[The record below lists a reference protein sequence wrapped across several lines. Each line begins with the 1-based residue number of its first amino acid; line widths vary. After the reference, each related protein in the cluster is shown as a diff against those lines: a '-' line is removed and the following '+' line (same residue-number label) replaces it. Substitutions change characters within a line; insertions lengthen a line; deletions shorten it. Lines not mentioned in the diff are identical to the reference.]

1 MQKPSRLF
9 LLAPIAVATLA
20 FSACSDDSGSSA
32 ATTVAGAATTA
43 ASSDSTGSDS
53 TGPTSTLDP
62 VVGNVDLGVLAGCP
76 FFSEADAKAFLGQDV
91 GDVNMKGS
99 QVSGDTILAV
109 CAYNDLSG
117 VAENG
122 VSVQAKLVPGSG
134 ANVQGDLL
142 DLEQNRLAG
151 LQLQTIDDLGDGARA
166 AVFPG
171 SDIKLVVVFTGQYEL
186 DVAAGPNKTLDQV
199 IALARETIP
208 KLPEPPNSD

>member
-9 LLAPIAVATLA
+9 LLAPIAVAALA
-20 FSACSDDSGSSA
+20 LSACSDDSGSSA
-32 ATTVAGAATTA
+32 ATTVAGGAGTTA
-43 ASSDSTGSDS
+43 ASSPSSDA
-53 TGPTSTLDP
+53 GATSTLDP
-62 VVGNVDLGVLAGCP
+62 IVGNVDLGVLAGCP
-76 FFSEADAKAFLGQDV
+76 FFTKADAEKFLGQDV

-99 QVSGDTILAV
+99 QVQDKTILAV

-122 VSVQAKLVPGSG
+122 VSVSAKLVPGSG
-134 ANVQGDLL
+134 ANLQGDLL
-142 DLEQNRLAG
+142 DLEQNRFQG
-151 LQLQTIDDLGDGARA
+151 QPLQEVPDLGDGARA

-186 DVAAGPNKTLDQV
+186 DVAAGPNKTLDEV

-208 KLPEPPNSD
+208 KLPEPPAGG